1 MSYQDWFSHDDYR
14 YDPHVNFTHYIH
26 VQDPATLLPD
36 DVIHRDSAAAR
47 DIESARQFIAD
58 LTEYRKALA
67 ARYAQLTTMPY
78 TLRLELIR
86 ENRHYQ
92 NNKKWY
98 WVRIV
103 RRYEDG
109 TEAKELEERYPGP
122 ERHKAFARFRALQ
135 KERPSIEIHQDTDKQ
150 PWEH

>member
-1 MSYQDWFSHDDYR
+1 MSYENWFDPESSRSDSHK
-14 YDPHVNFTHYIH
+14 NFTYYIH
-26 VQDPATLLPD
+26 VQDPTTLLPKEVAYRD
-36 DVIHRDSAAAR
+36 DVAAR
-47 DIESARQFIAD
+47 DIESARQLIAD

-67 ARYAQLTTMPY
+67 ARYAQLATMPY

-86 ENRHYQ
+86 ENRYYQ

-98 WVRIV
+98 WLRIV

-122 ERHKAFARFRALQ
+122 QRHKAFARFRSLQ
-135 KERPSIEIHQDTDKQ
+135 KERPGIEIHQDTDKR

>member
-1 MSYQDWFSHDDYR
+1 MSYADWFDPESGR
-14 YDPHVNFTHYIH
+14 YDSHKNFTFYVH
-26 VQDPATLLPD
+26 VQDPASLLLD
-36 DVIHRDSAAAR
+36 DVARRDSMAAQ
-47 DIESARQFIAD
+47 DIEEARQLITD
-58 LTEYRKALA
+58 LTEYRRALA
-67 ARYAQLTTMPY
+67 ARYAQLATMPY

-103 RRYEDG
+103 RRYADG

-135 KERPSIEIHQDTDKQ
+135 KERPGIEIHQDTDKR